1 MRVAAE
7 TQVLSIFYLHR
18 DTAGAAEQG
27 MVQYT
32 QVGRLVWTS
41 RWCFLDRAPTGM
53 TRGRDGKEDG
63 NLGSRGLVLAM
74 PYVKQ
79 VYEEVYKLI

>member
-32 QVGRLVWTS
+32 QVWRLAWTS
-41 RWCFLDRAPTGM
+41 RWFFLDRAPTGM
-53 TRGRDGKEDG
+53 TRGRDNKEDG